1 MLQVRYAKAPGVEL
15 VMAPAPHQLH
25 TLMLTLGFSRDS
37 LLPALNS
44 SFRSWR
50 EAELASSMVWWG
62 SGWKVSDKGRG
73 CGFES
78 RLQHQVEDAMGWY
91 TALPVIIQQDA
102 LGSAN
107 GNRYIGVVQHMCS
120 GADVLHPGSIPGW
133 WGVLGN
139 EQQHLDVSKAG
150 FPASS
155 VQFKHSYCVPEGTGN
170 KEAVPGDEQKS
181 SWAKLSFSWFAVF
194 NTAVLSSHALCWH
207 FCCPFRDIHQSR
219 KCGHFFSPDSF
230 SV

>member
-1 MLQVRYAKAPGVEL
+1 MLQVRYAKAPGVEV
-15 VMAPAPHQLH
+15 VMAPAPHQLQ

-91 TALPVIIQQDA
+91 TALPVIIPAGCFGECQWQQVYRCGPA
-102 LGSAN
+102 HVQWGWCFTPRFYTWVMGSA
-107 GNRYIGVVQHMCS
+107 GKWTAASRC
-120 GADVLHPGSIPGW
+120 
-133 WGVLGN
+133 
-139 EQQHLDVSKAG
+139 EQG
-150 FPASS
+150 RFSS
-155 VQFKHSYCVPEGTGN
+155 QFC
-170 KEAVPGDEQKS
+170 AV
-181 SWAKLSFSWFAVF
+181 
-194 NTAVLSSHALCWH
+194 
-207 FCCPFRDIHQSR
+207 
-219 KCGHFFSPDSF
+219 
-230 SV
+230 